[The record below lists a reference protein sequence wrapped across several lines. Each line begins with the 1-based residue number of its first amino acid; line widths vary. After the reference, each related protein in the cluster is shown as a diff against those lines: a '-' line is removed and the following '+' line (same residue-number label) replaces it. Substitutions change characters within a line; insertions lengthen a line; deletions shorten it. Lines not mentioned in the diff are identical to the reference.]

1 MQLYVMDC
9 QGARAGGIQKK
20 QKHDFDTVHQIKNE
34 SRIVKNMG

>member
-1 MQLYVMDC
+1 MDC

-34 SRIVKNMG
+34 SRCQVERIVKNMG